1 MTPVGIWRFGT
12 TNGVIWF
19 RFIEHSFLLLSIA
32 FLSLVLSLTFESS
45 KRCIEKCR
53 MVRTEFFCSV
63 DLYGYFRKSLGC
75 WSIFVP
81 YFFVLVS
88 ARGGTVPI
96 YLLTPFFLFA
106 LFGNFFE
113 EVLFRV
119 ILQDYLFEKVG
130 QKRSIF
136 LSALFF
142 ATGHIFLATTVTSV
156 GPLILIFTFWE
167 GLICASL
174 KPKYGIMA
182 STIAHG
188 LTIFILSSGLI

>member
-1 MTPVGIWRFGT
+1 LKVQKDALKNVEWFGQ
-12 TNGVIWF
+12 
-19 RFIEHSFLLLSIA
+19 
-32 FLSLVLSLTFESS
+32 SS
-45 KRCIEKCR
+45 
-53 MVRTEFFCSV
+53 SV
-63 DLYGYFRKSLGC
+63 Q
-75 WSIFVP
+75 SIFMGILGSLLAAGPFLVP